1 MVKNPLVIFTALLIP
16 LISCLLVLK
25 STVYFYKYEK
35 RERENMYEYR
45 AYVNRVVDGDTVDV
59 DIDLG
64 FGVMLKDERV
74 RIMGIDTPES
84 RTSDKVEKIFGLAS
98 KERLKELLG
107 KETILKTQI
116 NKDGEDMKGKFGRIL
131 GDFIVE
137 EWEGQP
143 RLVTEIMIE
152 EGHCVPYHGQNKAD
166 VQVAHMANRNRL
178 MAEGV
183 VDPKL
188 VQETE
193 AKYGR

>member
-1 MVKNPLVIFTALLIP
+1 
-16 LISCLLVLK
+16 
-25 STVYFYKYEK
+25 
-35 RERENMYEYR
+35 MYEYR
-45 AYVNRVVDGDTVDV
+45 AHVNRVVDGDTVDV

-64 FGVMLKDERV
+64 FGILLKDERV

-84 RTSDKVEKIFGLAS
+84 RTRDKVEKIFGLAS

-143 RLVTEIMIE
+143 RMVTDVLIE
-152 EGHCVPYHGQNKAD
+152 EGHAVKYHGQNKAD

-178 MAEGV
+178 MEEGV
-183 VDPKL
+183 VDPAE
-188 VQETE
+188 VQAA
-193 AKYGR
+193 AK